1 MTRQEEIVQRIVS
14 KIDSAI
20 DDFNEGIPSVQRE
33 IDSEIRLLI
42 KSLDM
47 NGKFIKNS
55 VQNIRLLSKLRSKI
69 ESIVLN
75 DSYKKKVEQFAQTF
89 NTVATLQN
97 LYFTSLD
104 KRFTP
109 NKILGAIKEDAIS
122 ATVRSLTEGG
132 INANLTSGIEDI
144 LRTYIRNGGEYVDLV
159 DRMKTFISG
168 NNNVPGYLT
177 RYARQ
182 VTIDS
187 IQQYNAAYNHAI
199 SAELDY
205 EWYMYIGSNITTT
218 RDFCDKMTKKKYFHK
233 SEIPEILKGRIDGQ
247 QVRINPKTDLWYGAY
262 EDTSEKNF
270 NDRRGG
276 YQCRHQIYAVASTIV
291 PIELKQA
298 I

>member
-1 MTRQEEIVQRIVS
+1 MTRQEEIVQRIVN

-75 DSYKKKVEQFAQTF
+75 NSYKKKVEQFAQTF

-109 NKILGAIKEDAIS
+109 SKILGAIKEDAIG
-122 ATVRSLTEGG
+122 ATIRSLTEGG

-144 LRTYIRNGGEYVDLV
+144 LRTYIRNGGEYVELV
-159 DRMKTFISG
+159 DKMKTFISG

-199 SAELDY
+199 SAELGY

-218 RDFCDKMTKKKYFHK
+218 REFCQKMTKKKYFHK
-233 SEIPEILKGRIDGQ
+233 SELPEILKGRIDGQ

-262 EDTSEKNF
+262 EDTSAKNF

-276 YQCRHQIYAVASTIV
+276 YQCRHQIYAVSATMV
-291 PIELKQA
+291 PIEIKQA
-298 I
+298 L

>member
-1 MTRQEEIVQRIVS
+1 MTRQEEIIQKITQ

-20 DDFNEGIPSVQRE
+20 DSFNDSIPEIQKE
-33 IDSEIRLLI
+33 IDSQIRLLI
-42 KSLDM
+42 KELDL
-47 NGKFIKNS
+47 NGKNIKNS
-55 VQNIRLLSKLRSKI
+55 VQNIRLLVKMRNKI

-75 DSYKKKVEQFAQTF
+75 DKYKEQVKQFADTF
-89 NTVATLQN
+89 NNISTLQN
-97 LYFTSLD
+97 LYFSSLE
-104 KRFTP
+104 KRFVP
-109 NKILGAIKEDAIS
+109 SKILAAIKEDAIS

-144 LRTYIRNGGEYVDLV
+144 LRTYIRNGGEYVELV

-199 SAELDY
+199 SAELGY

-218 RDFCDKMTKKKYFHK
+218 REFCQKMTKKKYFHK
-233 SEIPEILKGRIDGQ
+233 SELPEILKGRIDGQ

>member
-218 RDFCDKMTKKKYFHK
+218 REFCQKMTKKKYFHK
-233 SEIPEILKGRIDGQ
+233 SELPEILKGRIDGQ

-298 I
+298 M

>member
-144 LRTYIRNGGEYVDLV
+144 LRTYIRSGGEYVDLV

-218 RDFCDKMTKKKYFHK
+218 REFCQKMTKKKYFHK
-233 SEIPEILKGRIDGQ
+233 SELPEILKGRIDGQ

>member
-218 RDFCDKMTKKKYFHK
+218 REFCQKMTKKKYFHK
-233 SEIPEILKGRIDGQ
+233 SELPEILKGRIDGQ

>member
-1 MTRQEEIVQRIVS
+1 MTRQEEIIQKITQ

-20 DDFNEGIPSVQRE
+20 DSFNDSIPEIQKE
-33 IDSEIRLLI
+33 IDSQIRLLI
-42 KSLDM
+42 KELDL
-47 NGKFIKNS
+47 NGKNVKNS
-55 VQNIRLLSKLRSKI
+55 VQNIRLLVKMRNKI

-75 DSYKKKVEQFAQTF
+75 DKYKEQVKQFADTF
-89 NTVATLQN
+89 NNISTLQN
-97 LYFTSLD
+97 LYFSSLE
-104 KRFTP
+104 KRFVP
-109 NKILGAIKEDAIS
+109 SKILAAIKEDAIS

-144 LRTYIRNGGEYVDLV
+144 LRTYIRNGGEYVELV

-199 SAELDY
+199 SAELGY

-218 RDFCDKMTKKKYFHK
+218 REFCQKMTKKKYFHK
-233 SEIPEILKGRIDGQ
+233 SELPEILKGRIDGQ
-247 QVRINPKTDLWYGAY
+247 QVRINPKTDLWYGAR
-262 EDTSEKNF
+262 EDTSVNNF